1 MDVEF
6 VGCLHPEGCGQ
17 NLRVPIISGTSVTNF
32 VPQGSV
38 MGPVL
43 FNIFIDNIHK
53 GIRCI
58 HSRFVSD
65 TKPSGMVDSPK
76 GPEGLG
82 QAQEMSPWESPDV

>member
-58 HSRFVSD
+58 RSRFVSD
-65 TKPSGMVDSPK
+65 TKQVGWLTHLKDQRDLDRLK
-76 GPEGLG
+76 K
-82 QAQEMSPWESPDV
+82 